1 MDPKKAMMKQKLP
14 AIDDPTYNDHHL
26 NEDNSANK
34 ASQPQK
40 KEIQV
45 SQQTKERTD
54 AAKLFIES
62 NYFYSPNIAFKLW
75 FIYFKKISKI

>member
-1 MDPKKAMMKQKLP
+1 MDPKKAIMKQKLP

-26 NEDNSANK
+26 NEDNAANQ

-45 SQQTKERTD
+45 SQQTKERAD

-62 NYFYSPNIAFKLW
+62 NNFNYSKTLFFNKCSLFLKN
-75 FIYFKKISKI
+75 K